1 MQWWLWWEQK
11 QIVFTNS
18 FDHHN
23 AHSLHSVTFTID
35 KQHKTYNKKGQIQKL
50 PLEFLLHYGLCNHLT
65 ANHIFWSNPWIHHSS
80 AWHWRQ
86 LSISPILDKYN
97 RQYSNICRVDIR
109 YPVNVLDDRTLSDA
123 EVQLPLP
130 DKLVCKW
137 CLSLKVLDI
146 QKIGEVSL
154 DDRAFVSHNDAILL
168 GTHLL
173 FQKGT
178 IEIK

>member
-1 MQWWLWWEQK
+1 M
-11 QIVFTNS
+11 
-18 FDHHN
+18 
-23 AHSLHSVTFTID
+23 
-35 KQHKTYNKKGQIQKL
+35 
-50 PLEFLLHYGLCNHLT
+50 
-65 ANHIFWSNPWIHHSS
+65 
-80 AWHWRQ
+80 
-86 LSISPILDKYN
+86 
-97 RQYSNICRVDIR
+97 
-109 YPVNVLDDRTLSDA
+109 LDDRTLSDA

-137 CLSLKVLDI
+137 CLSLKVFDI